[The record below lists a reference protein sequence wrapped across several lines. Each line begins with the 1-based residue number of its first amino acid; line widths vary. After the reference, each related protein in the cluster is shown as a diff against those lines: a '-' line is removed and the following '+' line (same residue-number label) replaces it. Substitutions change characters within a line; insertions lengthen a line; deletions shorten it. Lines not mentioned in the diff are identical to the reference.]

1 MAALNFSGPAA
12 IWLQSIQKCINE
24 FDSDA
29 FTSLLGT
36 HFGRDRHQMLIRQF
50 FTIHQTTSVADY
62 IERFESVMNHL
73 VSYADNTHPYFYL
86 THFVMGLRVDI
97 RALLLTRWPPDMNT
111 ACLLALLQDEVVD
124 AKHHPHTQSSRS
136 READATLW
144 PGSPPCLLPAQIP
157 TPAADRCSVEG
168 ARADSPKSRHSD
180 TIGARLML
188 QVRERWGH
196 EHMCPTMVQLHVV
209 EELLELFGINAMFDK
224 QAVLNHDHNC
234 GTAMAIS
241 CHALTGSAPPRAF
254 QLHGWIQ
261 GSEVPMLVDSG
272 ISKSF
277 LDKQLVGTLI
287 GVIPL
292 KQPA

>member
-1 MAALNFSGPAA
+1 MHPFWPRQTLGVDNTILQCSSNFISTP
-12 IWLQSIQKCINE
+12 
-24 FDSDA
+24 
-29 FTSLLGT
+29 
-36 HFGRDRHQMLIRQF
+36 
-50 FTIHQTTSVADY
+50 DY
-62 IERFESVMNHL
+62 IERFELNHL
-73 VSYADNTHPYFYL
+73 ASYSHAIYPYFYL

-188 QVRERWGH
+188 QVRRTLGTQSCVPH
-196 EHMCPTMVQLHVV
+196 IRAAPR
-209 EELLELFGINAMFDK
+209 
-224 QAVLNHDHNC
+224 C
-234 GTAMAIS
+234 GGT
-241 CHALTGSAPPRAF
+241 P
-254 QLHGWIQ
+254 
-261 GSEVPMLVDSG
+261 
-272 ISKSF
+272 
-277 LDKQLVGTLI
+277 GTLRHRRQHR
-287 GVIPL
+287 L
-292 KQPA
+292 LFYDTNN